1 MEKSEQEESNPRTWY
16 QKPLLYPLS
25 YIPTVAPLLSFK
37 ASASRRKTSLFGP
50 DTRQQ
55 DKQ

>member
-16 QKPLLYPLS
+16 RKPLLYPLS
-25 YIPTVAPLLSFK
+25 YIPTVDPLLSFK

>member
-16 QKPLLYPLS
+16 WKPLLYPLS
-25 YIPTVAPLLSFK
+25 YAPTVNPLLSFK